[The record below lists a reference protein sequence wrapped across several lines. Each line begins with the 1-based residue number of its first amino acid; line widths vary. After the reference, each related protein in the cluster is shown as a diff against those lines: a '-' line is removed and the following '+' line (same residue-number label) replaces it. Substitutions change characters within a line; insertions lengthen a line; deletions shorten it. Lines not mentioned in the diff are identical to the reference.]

1 MLTRDHLR
9 QRDIAAAIA
18 VSQQAVSKMAEKDPL
33 PDTPM
38 AEAARREFMMKLAS
52 VPADSGLVETYWYG
66 MDPVVEQVRSATR
79 LGAELTVPILAG
91 GEVAADVLQPWRIPT
106 RGLVYA
112 KELVDLSEFGLVEAT
127 AEEATLTVRVPA
139 DPTVWTTASWWLRVS
154 DTQRSDIITVDP
166 VIALQDLSDGADL
179 GDGAPQ
185 RLGDW
190 IVHR

>member
-1 MLTRDHLR
+1 MT
-9 QRDIAAAIA
+9 
-18 VSQQAVSKMAEKDPL
+18 EKDPL

-38 AEAARREFMMKLAS
+38 TEAARRELLVKLAL

-91 GEVAADVLQPWRIPT
+91 GEVAADVLRPWQVPT

-139 DPTVWTTASWWLRVS
+139 DPTVWTTAAWWRRVR

-166 VIALQDLSDGADL
+166 VIALQDLSGGADL

-185 RLGDW
+185 HLSDW